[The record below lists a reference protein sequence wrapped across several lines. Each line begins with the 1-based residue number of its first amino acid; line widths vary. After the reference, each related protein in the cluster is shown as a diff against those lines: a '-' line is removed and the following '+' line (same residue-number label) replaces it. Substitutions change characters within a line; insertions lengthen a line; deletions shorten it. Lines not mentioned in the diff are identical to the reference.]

1 MTNEKAYPLAKD
13 INGDPVEVPAEAVAW
28 RVRRR
33 SGKQGRPQSVFDP
46 ETGTPLEIELDSGI
60 DELRAYGS
68 GGYRLDAIDG
78 SGKLIAG
85 VTAYVE
91 VPAEEAEVVEPPTAP
106 SETVVALRELTQL
119 LRESMTANSRAL
131 EAMASA
137 FGPVRPARAQTAEP
151 VVVAAQPPDEQK
163 ANDFMT
169 KALEALPAIAQIM
182 PMLAQVFNAA
192 VAQVKA
198 SADPTGGDST
208 PPAQA

>member
-1 MTNEKAYPLAKD
+1 MTKEKEYPLAKD
-13 INGDPVEVPAEAVAW
+13 INGDPVEIPAEAVAW

-60 DELRAYGS
+60 DELRPYGS

-78 SGKLIAG
+78 SGKLISG

-91 VPAEEAEVVEPPTAP
+91 VPAEEAEVVEPVSP

-137 FGPVRPARAQTAEP
+137 FGPVRPARVQSAEP
-151 VVVAAQPPDEQK
+151 VVVATQPPDEQK
-163 ANDFMT
+163 ANDFIT
-169 KALEALPAIAQIM
+169 KALEALPTIAQIM

-192 VAQVKA
+192 VAQVKT
-198 SADPTGGDST
+198 SADPTGNDST

>member
-1 MTNEKAYPLAKD
+1 MTNEKEHPLAKD
-13 INGDPVEVPAEAVAW
+13 INGDPVEVPDDAVAW

-60 DELRAYGS
+60 DELRPYGS

-91 VPAEEAEVVEPPTAP
+91 VPAEEVAVVEPQAP

-119 LRESMTANSRAL
+119 LRESMTANTRAL

-137 FGPVRPARAQTAEP
+137 FGPVKPASRGPAAEP
-151 VVVAAQPPDEQK
+151 VVVAAPTDQQAK
-163 ANDFMT
+163 GW
-169 KALEALPAIAQIM
+169 EAQLVAAIPQLIQAVPMIVQAFQAGIAQG
-182 PMLAQVFNAA
+182 V
-192 VAQVKA
+192 A
-198 SADPTGGDST
+198 SADPTGGEST

>member
-1 MTNEKAYPLAKD
+1 MTNEKEHPLAKD
-13 INGDPVEVPAEAVAW
+13 INGDPVAIPTEAVAW

-60 DELRAYGS
+60 DELRPNGS

-78 SGKLIAG
+78 SGKLIPG

-91 VPAEEAEVVEPPTAP
+91 VPAEEVEVVEPQAP

-119 LRESMTANSRAL
+119 LRESMTANTRAL

-137 FGPVRPARAQTAEP
+137 FGPVRPVSSPHVAES
-151 VVVAAQPPDEQK
+151 VAFAASTEQQAK
-163 ANDFMT
+163 DWGC
-169 KALEALPAIAQIM
+169 KILEAIPAVAQIV
-182 PMLAQVFNAA
+182 PVFAQLFNAA
-192 VAQVKA
+192 AAQAQA
-198 SADPTGGDST
+198 SANPMGTDST
-208 PPAQA
+208 PPATA

>member
-1 MTNEKAYPLAKD
+1 MTNEKEHPLAKD
-13 INGDPVEVPAEAVAW
+13 INGDPVEVPDDAVAW

-60 DELRAYGS
+60 DELRPYGS

-91 VPAEEAEVVEPPTAP
+91 VPAEEVAVVEPQAP

-137 FGPVRPARAQTAEP
+137 FGPVRPARVQSAEP
-151 VVVAAQPPDEQK
+151 VVVATQPPDEQK

>member
-1 MTNEKAYPLAKD
+1 MTNEKEYPLAKD
-13 INGDPVEVPAEAVAW
+13 INGDPVTIPTEAVAW

-60 DELRAYGS
+60 DELRPYGS

-91 VPAEEAEVVEPPTAP
+91 VPAEEVKVVETQTP

-119 LRESMTANSRAL
+119 LRESMVANTRAL

-137 FGPVRPARAQTAEP
+137 FGPVRPASAAPAPEP
-151 VVVAAQPPDEQK
+151 IVVAAAPTEQQAK
-163 ANDFMT
+163 DWGT
-169 KALEALPAIAQIM
+169 KIMEALPAVAQM
-182 PMLAQVFNAA
+182 LPMVMQVFNAA
-192 VAQVKA
+192 VAQA
-198 SADPTGGDST
+198 QSSAGPAGNDST
-208 PPAQA
+208 PPVQA

>member
-1 MTNEKAYPLAKD
+1 MTTEKENPLAKD
-13 INGDPVEVPAEAVAW
+13 INGDPVAIPAEAVAW

-60 DELRAYGS
+60 DELRPSGP

-91 VPAEEAEVVEPPTAP
+91 VPAEEVEVVAPQAP

-119 LRESMTANSRAL
+119 LRESMTANTRAM

-137 FGPVRPARAQTAEP
+137 FGPVKPASHPHSPEP
-151 VVVAAQPPDEQK
+151 IVVAPSGPTGEQAK
-163 ANDFMT
+163 DLGT
-169 KALEALPAIAQIM
+169 KILEALPAVAQM
-182 PMLAQVFNAA
+182 VPMFIQVFNMA
-192 VAQVKA
+192 VAQMRA
-198 SADPTGGDST
+198 AANPMGGDST

>member
-1 MTNEKAYPLAKD
+1 MTNEKEYPLAKD
-13 INGDPVEVPAEAVAW
+13 INGDPVEIPAEAVAW

-60 DELRAYGS
+60 DELRPYGS
-68 GGYRLDAIDG
+68 GGYRLDGIDG

-91 VPAEEAEVVEPPTAP
+91 VPAEEVEVVEPQTP

-119 LRESMTANSRAL
+119 LRESMTANTRAL

-137 FGPVRPARAQTAEP
+137 FGPVKPANRAPASEP
-151 VVVAAQPPDEQK
+151 VVVATPTEQQ
-163 ANDFMT
+163 ATDWGT
-169 KALEALPAIAQIM
+169 KLVEALPSIM
-182 PMLAQVFNAA
+182 QAVPVLVQVVQTAFAQV
-192 VAQVKA
+192 QA
-198 SADPTGGDST
+198 SATPTGGDST

>member
-1 MTNEKAYPLAKD
+1 MTNDKEFPLAKD
-13 INGDPVEVPAEAVAW
+13 INGDPVEIPAEAVAW

-60 DELRAYGS
+60 DELRPYGS

-78 SGKLIAG
+78 TGKLMAG

-91 VPAEEAEVVEPPTAP
+91 VPAEEVEVAEPAAP

-119 LRESMTANSRAL
+119 LRESMTANARAL

-137 FGPVRPARAQTAEP
+137 FGPVRPARANATAEP
-151 VVVAAQPPDEQK
+151 VVVAAAQQADEQK
-163 ANDFMT
+163 ASDFMT
-169 KALEALPAIAQIM
+169 KAFEALPAIAQIM
-182 PMLAQVFNAA
+182 PTLVQVFNAA
-192 VAQVKA
+192 VSQVKA
-198 SADPTGGDST
+198 SADPTGGAT